1 MSTENVEEPVNET
14 GEEEEEI
21 EQVNVEE
28 VTKELIG
35 QIKPNLSVL
44 QRTTVNRGYAY
55 VKLDYAE
62 KDLNHI
68 YNALE
73 AFKQIKYLDL
83 SKNSL
88 KTIEGVVHCKNLIT
102 LNVSENE
109 LSDVDFLTNSQFSFH
124 YLKKLD
130 LSKNKLKSF
139 SSKVTANL
147 NHLILNGNEI
157 NTIDLDNLLALIVI
171 EVRSNKLNTIENI
184 DKCGLIEEV
193 YAAENELTT
202 LNLFQSLLKLKKLHL
217 RKNKIDQ
224 VELASE
230 QWLPSLEYLNLREN
244 LIKEEESVKRIIQIK
259 KLKQFNVLANPVCE
273 ENEDL
278 IPRLFEQHFLT
289 EEFQRSKLKRDRAY
303 LI

>member
-1 MSTENVEEPVNET
+1 MS
-14 GEEEEEI
+14 
-21 EQVNVEE
+21 
-28 VTKELIG
+28 
-35 QIKPNLSVL
+35 
-44 QRTTVNRGYAY
+44 
-55 VKLDYAE
+55 
-62 KDLNHI
+62 
-68 YNALE
+68 
-73 AFKQIKYLDL
+73 
-83 SKNSL
+83 
-88 KTIEGVVHCKNLIT
+88 
-102 LNVSENE
+102 
-109 LSDVDFLTNSQFSFH
+109 SFH